1 MTSRTGRHEPIIG
14 DGPEAL
20 VLTHP
25 REYGR
30 GLDLSERP
38 NTDGFAYNG
47 LAMPF
52 DDSLLIPRHEWQ
64 ARIEE
69 LEQSESQLS
78 DLIRY
83 EKLEPLNQGSTNYC
97 WASAPVACMM
107 IRRLSQNQ
115 PTVRLSPAS
124 VAAPLK
130 NFRNVGGWG
139 SDAIKYIQRSGIAP
153 VDKWPANAIERQ
165 FQTEATR
172 QAALRYRVR
181 EWVECKPRNL
191 DQAVSLLLRGIPL
204 AAGFNW
210 WGHEVTLTD
219 AIWLDGEVCIRLW
232 NSWGKWGDGYGFGIL
247 RGSKM
252 LADDIVGLYSAR
264 ASA

>member
-20 VLTHP
+20 VLTQP

-69 LEQSESQLS
+69 LEQSKSQLS

-97 WASAPVACMM
+97 WANAPVACMM

-124 VAAPLK
+124 VAAPIK

-139 SDAIKYIQRSGIAP
+139 SDAIKYIQRNGIAP

-165 FQTEATR
+165 FQTDATR

-210 WGHEVTLTD
+210 WGHEVTLVD
-219 AIWLDGEVCIRLW
+219 AIWLDGEVAIRFW
-232 NSWGKWGDGYGFGIL
+232 NSWGSSWGQGGFGIL
-247 RGSKM
+247 RGQKM

-264 ASA
+264 AAA

>member
-20 VLTHP
+20 ALTQP

-38 NTDGFAYNG
+38 NQDGFAYSG
-47 LAMPF
+47 LAKPF
-52 DDSLLIPRHEWQ
+52 DDSLLIPRHQWED
-64 ARIEE
+64 RIEE
-69 LEQSESQLS
+69 LEESESQIS

-83 EKLEPLNQGSTNYC
+83 EKLPTLNQGSTNYC
-97 WASAPVACMM
+97 WANAPVACMQ
-107 IRRLSQNQ
+107 IRRLQQNQ
-115 PTVRLSPAS
+115 TTVPLSPAS
-124 VAAPLK
+124 VAAPIK
-130 NFRNVGGWG
+130 SFRNVGGWG
-139 SDAIKYIQRSGIAP
+139 SDAIIYIQRHGVVP
-153 VDKWPANAIERQ
+153 VDRWPPNAIDRRL
-165 FQTEATR
+165 QTGAAK
-172 QAALRYRVR
+172 QAAMKYRVR

-219 AIWLDGEVCIRLW
+219 AIWLDGEVAIRFW
-232 NSWGKWGDGYGFGIL
+232 NSWGSNWGQGGFGIL
-247 RGSKM
+247 RGRKM
-252 LADDIVGLYSAR
+252 LADDLVGVYSAR
-264 ASA
+264 AAA